1 MEPALWS
8 KWHGAATHFPI
19 ALMFVS
25 VFCDSVA
32 FFGRETAF
40 RRQFRFAGTL
50 TAILGALGSY
60 AAVATGVVMTGGQIW
75 GHDAMLRH
83 HQFVWPAFILM
94 TGLAAWRAASRGEPS
109 RKAEILYLALACL
122 TAFLVGGAG
131 YWGGE
136 LIGKE

>member
-8 KWHGAATHFPI
+8 KWHGATTHFPI

-25 VFCDSVA
+25 VFCDLVA
-32 FFGRETAF
+32 FFGRETVF
-40 RRQFRFAGTL
+40 RRQFRFAGSL

-60 AAVATGVVMTGGQIW
+60 AAAATGIAITGGQLW
-75 GHDAMLRH
+75 GHDTMLRH

-94 TGLAAWRAASRGEPS
+94 TVLAAWRAASRGEPS
-109 RKAEILYLALACL
+109 RKAEILYLGLACL
-122 TAFLVGGAG
+122 SALLVGGAG

-136 LIGKE
+136 LIGKD